1 MLIGPNTAQEYLS
14 LTQTEQ
20 EVLAISSAAV
30 VRWCFE
36 TYAELWDG

>member
-1 MLIGPNTAQEYLS
+1 MLIGPNTAQEYLT

-30 VRWCFE
+30 FRWVFE
-36 TYAELWDG
+36 NYAELWDV